1 MSLFLQVNIPLEVN
15 METEK
20 KNGRGKKEVS
30 LLGLFGK
37 KFLEETQGKLAEAT
51 GISFFIIDYKGEPV
65 TKGEQEEEFCE
76 KRKEED
82 IRCSECQITRAFAAA
97 KSAIKNCPYI
107 FTCPNGL
114 VHMAI
119 PVVVNNQYI
128 GAIIG
133 GPIRCEKKA
142 LKDSELGAT
151 EQERKAFL
159 DKLGEETEYQN
170 ITSFTEKRV
179 AAVADMVFLLFK
191 EMGAKETAAIKLGT
205 LEHKEVHLSDI
216 RK

>member
-1 MSLFLQVNIPLEVN
+1 

-65 TKGEQEEEFCE
+65 TKGEQEEDFCE

-82 IRCSECQITRAFAAA
+82 IRCRECQITRAFAAA

-119 PVVVNNQYI
+119 PIVVNNQYI

-142 LKDSELGAT
+142 LKDSKNVMKYF
-151 EQERKAFL
+151 Q
-159 DKLGEETEYQN
+159 
-170 ITSFTEKRV
+170 
-179 AAVADMVFLLFK
+179 
-191 EMGAKETAAIKLGT
+191 
-205 LEHKEVHLSDI
+205 
-216 RK
+216 

>member
-1 MSLFLQVNIPLEVN
+1 

-65 TKGEQEEEFCE
+65 TKGEQEEDFCE

-114 VHMAI
+114 VHMADSSWLI
-119 PVVVNNQYI
+119 ITSIQ
-128 GAIIG
+128 GQIIG

-142 LKDSELGAT
+142 LKDSELGDT

-179 AAVADMVFLLFK
+179 VAVADMVFLLFK
-191 EMGAKETAAIKLGT
+191 EMGVKETTAIKLGA

-216 RK
+216 RKRNKLLRR

>member
-1 MSLFLQVNIPLEVN
+1 

-65 TKGEQEEEFCE
+65 TKGEQEEDFCE

-119 PVVVNNQYI
+119 PIVVNNQ
-128 GAIIG
+128 
-133 GPIRCEKKA
+133 
-142 LKDSELGAT
+142 
-151 EQERKAFL
+151 
-159 DKLGEETEYQN
+159 
-170 ITSFTEKRV
+170 
-179 AAVADMVFLLFK
+179 
-191 EMGAKETAAIKLGT
+191 
-205 LEHKEVHLSDI
+205 
-216 RK
+216 

>member
-1 MSLFLQVNIPLEVN
+1 MGSRLQREN
-15 METEK
+15 
-20 KNGRGKKEVS
+20 
-30 LLGLFGK
+30 
-37 KFLEETQGKLAEAT
+37 
-51 GISFFIIDYKGEPV
+51 
-65 TKGEQEEEFCE
+65 
-76 KRKEED
+76 KRK
-82 IRCSECQITRAFAAA
+82 IFVKKGRKKIYAAVSVRLQRAFAAA

-119 PVVVNNQYI
+119 PIVVNNQYI

-142 LKDSELGAT
+142 LKDSELGDT

-170 ITSFTEKRV
+170 ITHLQKR
-179 AAVADMVFLLFK
+179 
-191 EMGAKETAAIKLGT
+191 E
-205 LEHKEVHLSDI
+205 
-216 RK
+216 